1 MTGCLPS
8 AMSRAE
14 FVDTFGGVY
23 EHSAWVAEQA
33 FDNGIAAEADTAD
46 GLSGIMAAIVDAS
59 PASARLKLLRA
70 HPDLAGKLALA
81 GGLTEE
87 SKSEQTKSGLDQ
99 CTPEEL
105 EKFQTLNASYTAKFG
120 FPFILAVSGYQ
131 RPEILSVFEKRQ
143 GNTPEQEFAEAV
155 AQVHRIAM
163 LRIAD
168 LMT

>member
-1 MTGCLPS
+1 M
-8 AMSRAE
+8 AKAD
-14 FVDTFGGVY
+14 FVAAFEGVY

-33 FDNGIAAEADTAD
+33 FDNGLGAGADTAD
-46 GLSGIMAAIVDAS
+46 GLSRIMAAIVDAS
-59 PASARLKLLRA
+59 PTAERLKLLRA

-87 SKSEQTKSGLDQ
+87 SKSEQAKSGLDQ
-99 CTPEEL
+99 CSPEEF
-105 EKFQTLNASYTAKFG
+105 EKFQTLNAAYTAKFG

-131 RPEILSVFEKRQ
+131 RLEILSVFESRQ
-143 GNTPEQEFAEAV
+143 RNNREQEFTEAL